1 LESLRFIHP
10 AGPWYQ
16 ANGAHNSRFPGP
28 APPPDQSL
36 LSFPD
41 LAQKSFAAVVAI
53 LGLACASAG
62 AGTPA
67 LVAGRLYNVNGVQI
81 FAEISGS
88 GAPIVF
94 LHGGLNYF
102 DSAFAK
108 QLAYFSTFR
117 TVIGI
122 DQRGHGHSPDN
133 DQAFSYRQM
142 ADDTAA
148 LLKMLDVGPADVVGH
163 SDGGNVGLLLARYHP
178 QLVRRLVISGA
189 NVRGDYDGVLAYL
202 RFRMMSNREFAA
214 GVSPGTRERYARVSP
229 DGIQHW
235 TTMLAKT
242 QDLWGTRV
250 VLSPAD
256 LAAIQTPVRVMAGDH
271 DVVSLEQALEIY
283 RGLAHA
289 ELCILPATGHATME
303 ERPDEFNRL
312 VREFLDAPPVA
323 TVRSG
328 PQD

>member
-1 LESLRFIHP
+1 
-10 AGPWYQ
+10 
-16 ANGAHNSRFPGP
+16 
-28 APPPDQSL
+28 
-36 LSFPD
+36 
-41 LAQKSFAAVVAI
+41 LAQKSFAALVAI
-53 LGLACASAG
+53 LGLTYAAAG
-62 AGTPA
+62 AGAPA
-67 LVAGRLYNVNGVQI
+67 PGTGTGRLYDVNGVRI

-94 LHGGLNYF
+94 LHGGLSYF
-102 DSAFAK
+102 DSAFVK

-148 LLKMLDVGPADVVGH
+148 LLKMLDVGPVDVVGH
-163 SDGGNVGLLLARYHP
+163 SDGGNVGLLLARHYP

-189 NVRGDYDGVLAYL
+189 NARGDYDGVLAYL

-214 GVSPGTRERYARVSP
+214 AVPPGTRERYARVSP
-229 DGIQHW
+229 DGTQHW
-235 TTMLAKT
+235 TTVLAKT

-256 LAAIQTPVRVMAGDH
+256 LAAIQAPVRVMAGDH
-271 DVVSLEQALEIY
+271 DVISLEQTAEIY
-283 RGLAHA
+283 RGLPHA
-289 ELCILPATGHATME
+289 DLCILPATGHATME

-312 VREFLDAPPVA
+312 VREFLEDPHVP
-323 TVRSG
+323 
-328 PQD
+328 